1 MLLTSRN
8 ENTFKE
14 KIPTDKVGWRSPSNI
29 ALIKYW
35 GKKSRQIP
43 TNASLSFTLKESV
56 SETTIEYSPIEGKE
70 SMIEF
75 FLDGKPHEKFS
86 EKIKAYFESIT
97 NVMPFIRQLD
107 FTINSKNTFPHSA
120 GIASSASGMS
130 AIALCLCDIE
140 KKYFDTD
147 SSEEKFFQR
156 ASYFARLGSGSACR
170 SVYGGIVQW
179 GEIDGLRNTSNM
191 FASKIGTEV
200 DKIFENFHDSIL
212 IVDSAQKKVS
222 STVGHTL
229 MNENVFASSRFKQ
242 ANDNIKQLLQILKSG
257 KLNDFIKVV
266 ESEALTLHSMMMTSN
281 PYFLLMKPNTISI
294 IEKIWEFR
302 KETETPV
309 CFTLDAGPN
318 VHLLYPAKY
327 ASKVKKFI
335 DTELLQFTI
344 NNMVINDMLGM
355 GPERIIE

>member
-1 MLLTSRN
+1 LTSRK
-8 ENTFKE
+8 ENIFE
-14 KIPTDKVGWRSPSNI
+14 DKIPTDKVGWRSPSNI

-35 GKKSRQIP
+35 GKKSGQIP
-43 TNASLSFTLKESV
+43 ANASLSFTLKESV
-56 SETTIEYSPIEGKE
+56 SETVIEYCPTEGKDFKVD
-70 SMIEF
+70 F
-75 FLDGKPHEKFS
+75 FLDGEPQPEFS
-86 EKIKAYFESIT
+86 KKIHAYFDSIKHS
-97 NVMPFIRQLD
+97 MPFIAQLD
-107 FTINSKNTFPHSA
+107 FKINSKNTFPHSA

-140 KKYFDTD
+140 KKYFDKD

-179 GEIDGLRNTSNM
+179 GEIDGHRNTSNM
-191 FASKIGTEV
+191 FASEIGNEV
-200 DKIFENFHDSIL
+200 DKLFEDFHDTIL
-212 IVDSAQKKVS
+212 IVDSEQKKVS
-222 STVGHTL
+222 STVGHSL
-229 MNENVFASSRFKQ
+229 MNDNIFASGRFIQ
-242 ANDNIKQLLQILKSG
+242 ADDNIKQLLQILKNG
-257 KLNDFIKVV
+257 NLNDFIKIV

-302 KETETPV
+302 KETETPL

-335 DTELLQFTI
+335 DTELIQFTI
-344 NNMVINDMLGM
+344 NNMVINDMLGG

>member
-14 KIPTDKVGWRSPSNI
+14 KIPVGKVGWRSPSNI

-35 GKKSRQIP
+35 GKKSGQIP
-43 TNASLSFTLKESV
+43 ANASLSFTLKESV
-56 SETTIEYSPIEGKE
+56 SETTIEYSPIKGKE
-70 SMIEF
+70 STIDF
-75 FLDGKPHEKFS
+75 FLDGEPHEKFS
-86 EKIKAYFESIT
+86 EKIKAYFESIS

-107 FTINSKNTFPHSA
+107 FTIKSKNTFPHSA

-140 KKYFDTD
+140 KKYFDSD

-170 SVYGGIVQW
+170 SIYGGVVLW
-179 GEIDGLRNTSNM
+179 GEIDGIRNTSNM
-191 FASKIGTEV
+191 FASTIGTAV
-200 DKIFENFHDSIL
+200 DNIFENFHDSIL
-212 IVDSAQKKVS
+212 IVDSAQKMVS
-222 STVGHTL
+222 STVGHSL
-229 MNENVFASSRFKQ
+229 MNDNVFASGRFKQ

-302 KETETPV
+302 KVTETPV

-327 ASKVKKFI
+327 ALKVKKFI

-344 NNMVINDMLGM
+344 NNLVINDMLGM